1 MLRGTTGPVNEE
13 YRSQYTFWT
22 RRRWKVAAT
31 LVERDGVPEWARRHI
46 RADVALRDL
55 NPDYLMWNLRRKVDH
70 QALPDRRVVIRFN
83 FMNRVADQALCW
95 LIAKPGSSVDL
106 CKKDPKFDVDL
117 YIEATSKA
125 VAAIWLGYSTWN
137 KEIARDSVFMN
148 GDAVMM
154 KTIADWLLEC
164 GFVEAAE

>member
-1 MLRGTTGPVNEE
+1 
-13 YRSQYTFWT
+13 
-22 RRRWKVAAT
+22 
-31 LVERDGVPEWARRHI
+31 VPEWARRHI

-83 FMNRVADQALCW
+83 FMDRVADQVLCW